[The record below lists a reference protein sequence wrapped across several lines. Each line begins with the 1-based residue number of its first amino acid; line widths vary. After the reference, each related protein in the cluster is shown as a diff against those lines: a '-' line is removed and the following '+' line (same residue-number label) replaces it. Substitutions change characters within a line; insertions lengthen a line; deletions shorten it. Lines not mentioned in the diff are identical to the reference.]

1 MKEANSSRELENAI
15 ELDKTAITMQ
25 HESVDNYLDEQKEF
39 ATRIALFEESDVV
52 NKDFMN
58 RLQNELNQLKKAI
71 NKDLT
76 KDLSK
81 DLDNQ

>member
-25 HESVDNYLDEQKEF
+25 QESVDNYLDEQKEF

>member
-58 RLQNELNQLKKAI
+58 RLQDELNQLKKAI